1 MVEIFFSFAC
11 VVIAVV
17 NHCRPYSKNHQRHL
31 KKMKS
36 VLIKKFSPVFLLFI
50 LINILV
56 FIFKNSLL
64 LFGFNISFLLSTNVI
79 LFLLSFFAFVIQR
92 KGVSSTNINAFI
104 RGVYSSVLLKL
115 FVIIIAIVIY
125 ILVMHGEVNIPSL
138 FTAMAIYIIYTSVE
152 VIQLMKLARKKPD
165 A

>member
-1 MVEIFFSFAC
+1 M
-11 VVIAVV
+11 
-17 NHCRPYSKNHQRHL
+17 
-31 KKMKS
+31 
-36 VLIKKFSPVFLLFI
+36 LLFI

-56 FIFKNSLL
+56 FIFKSSLIAL
-64 LFGFNISFLLSTNVI
+64 GFNIGFLLTSNVI
-79 LFLLSFFAFVIQR
+79 LFLLSFFGFFIQK

-104 RGVYSSVLLKL
+104 RGVYSSTLLKL
-115 FVIIIAIVIY
+115 FVIVIAIVIY
-125 ILVMHGEVNIPSL
+125 ILVMHGEVNKPSL

>member
-1 MVEIFFSFAC
+1 
-11 VVIAVV
+11 
-17 NHCRPYSKNHQRHL
+17 
-31 KKMKS
+31 MKR
-36 VLIKKFSPVFLLFI
+36 LLLKKFSPVLLVFI

-56 FIFKNSLL
+56 FIFKKSLHSA
-64 LFGFNISFLLSTNVI
+64 GFNISFLLSANVI
-79 LFLLSFFAFVIQR
+79 LFLLSFFAFFIQR
-92 KGVSSTNINAFI
+92 KGVASTNINAFI

-115 FVIIIAIVIY
+115 FVVVIAIVIY

-138 FTAMAIYIIYTSVE
+138 FTAMVIYIIYTSIE